1 MIGGTLFELSIE
13 SQFLVVGYP
22 GGHPPAVQISRNV
35 AVKTTL
41 ARGSRSQWSRPLMS
55 LRTLYLV
62 NRCPFAML
70 IMLEILSPDERA
82 VFVLRE
88 VFDCPYTEIAQA
100 TAKSLAA
107 VRQLASRAKAR
118 VRARQPRFE
127 LNARRR
133 QAVSDQFL
141 AAVLGG
147 DI

>member
-13 SQFLVVGYP
+13 SQFLVVGHP

-41 ARGSRSQWSRPLMS
+41 ARSQWSRPLMS